1 LENEAAAS
9 RRNDM
14 AKYLLAYHGGG
25 MPETDAERATVLA
38 AWERWFQ
45 ALGPAVVDP
54 GNPVSQVNTI
64 RNGGTVGVHGDNPI
78 SGYSIL
84 EADSLEK
91 ANELAKGCPVLE
103 SGATIEVCETFN
115 AM

>member
-1 LENEAAAS
+1 
-9 RRNDM
+9 M

-25 MPETDAERATVLA
+25 MPETDEERNRVLQQ
-38 AWERWFQ
+38 WEKWFHS
-45 ALGPAVVDP
+45 LGSAVVDA
-54 GNPVSQVNTI
+54 GNPVSRTNTVG
-64 RNGGTVGVHGDNPI
+64 NGGSVSGAGTNPV

-91 ANELAKGCPVLE
+91 ATELAKGCPVLDG
-103 SGATIEVCETFN
+103 GATIEVCETFN